1 MSFVFNLWINSSL
14 SCQIWI
20 SPFSHVR
27 EPKFYHGSFVF
38 NLLVNSSFS
47 CQIWISPFSHVREP
61 QFYHGSFVFNLLLNS
76 SFSCQIWISSF
87 SHTFSAISNYQTKQF
102 QIYNFTHMISHYTDS
117 QIQCSIDFS
126 LYGLQISLYTDFKYN
141 LPLISL
147 YTDSGR
153 MQQTNTTANNTQ
165 Y

>member
-1 MSFVFNLWINSSL
+1 MSFVFNLLIRL
-14 SCQIWI
+14 

-27 EPKFYHGSFVF
+27 EPQFYHGSFVF

-47 CQIWISPFSHVREP
+47 CQILISPFSHVREP

-87 SHTFSAISNYQTKQF
+87 SHTFSAAISNYQTKQF

-126 LYGLQISLYTDFKYN
+126 LYGLQIW
-141 LPLISL
+141 ISL
-147 YTDSGR
+147 FSHVREINFIMCVLYSIC
-153 MQQTNTTANNTQ
+153 
-165 Y
+165 

>member
-1 MSFVFNLWINSSL
+1 MSESLILSCEFCINLLINSSF

-27 EPKFYHGSFVF
+27 EPQFYHWSFVF

-117 QIQCSIDFS
+117 QIKCSIDFS
-126 LYGLQISLYTDFKYN
+126 LYGLQIW
-141 LPLISL
+141 ISL
-147 YTDSGR
+147 FSHVREINFIMCVLYSIC
-153 MQQTNTTANNTQ
+153 
-165 Y
+165 